1 MDDQPSPKILE
12 ALWRY
17 RWSSLAIVV
26 GVVVLGVLAAFVVS
40 GNSTALARIV
50 LKAPDKAGVVG
61 VDASSESAFVRYVNQ
76 RALFVV
82 SDRVLSV
89 ASANLANSVSVDTLR
104 KEVTAKASSNG
115 EAIELTVSGGGQ
127 PSSITIADAVSR
139 AYQSESRADVQASG
153 QKILDALAARRRD
166 VVASIPPEAVNR
178 PSDPNNLAAGQTLS
192 DLDRQATSVRVAADQ
207 FGDGVSFVDKA
218 VEDTSAGFGS
228 LLRDSAIGLVLGAL
242 IAAVVAWARADRDR
256 RVGDPDDLAAATG
269 EPVLAEIET
278 LEESEVAALK
288 EVGSPPL
295 WSYQFAASG
304 LRTAV
309 DRGVVVVTSS
319 APGDGGTTSTLQ
331 MATAAA
337 LSGARVLVVDAA
349 VRSHGLSD
357 VLGLRYDPH
366 GLTSI
371 AVGAMR
377 ADDCTR
383 VVDLGDRVYLWA
395 IPAGQY
401 QEATL
406 DHFRS
411 SLLQKAVASMR
422 SAYDLVLVDC
432 ASPSIAPEVTPII
445 RESDGVVVVVRRDR
459 ETRAVHKLRQQIGL
473 LGGVITG
480 YLFTFARARRDAP
493 KRAVHPVRPAPA
505 PAPAPVSTPTPLP

>member
-1 MDDQPSPKILE
+1 MDDQPSPKILDS
-12 ALWRY
+12 LHRY
-17 RWSSLAIVV
+17 RWSSLGIV
-26 GVVVLGVLAAFVVS
+26 GVVALLSVLVALFLRDS
-40 GNSTALARIV
+40 GSAQTRIV

-82 SDRVLSV
+82 SDRVLTVTSSNV
-89 ASANLANSVSVDTLR
+89 ANSVSVDTLR
-104 KEVTAKASSNG
+104 KQVTAKASSNG
-115 EAIELTVSGGGQ
+115 DSIDVTVAAGDSGT
-127 PSSITIADAVSR
+127 SVRIADALTK
-139 AYQSESRADVQASG
+139 AYQSESKADVQASA
-153 QKILDALAARRRD
+153 QKILDTLAARRKD
-166 VVASIPPEAVNR
+166 VVEASTPDAGG
-178 PSDPNNLAAGQTLS
+178 PNNAAAGQTIS
-192 DLDRQATSVRVAADQ
+192 DLDKQATAVRVAADQ

-218 VEDTSAGFGS
+218 AADSSGLLGS
-228 LLRDSAIGLVLGAL
+228 LVRDLGIGVALGVLL
-242 IAAVVAWARADRDR
+242 AAAVAWARADRDR
-256 RVGDPDDLAAATG
+256 RVSAADELAAATG

-278 LEESEVAALK
+278 LSEAEVAALK

-295 WSYQFAASG
+295 WPYQFAASG

-337 LSGARVLVVDAA
+337 LSGARVLVVDAS
-349 VRSHGLSD
+349 VRTHGLSD
-357 VLGLRYDPH
+357 ALALRYDPH

-377 ADDCTR
+377 TDDCTR
-383 VVDLGDRVYLWA
+383 VVDLGDRVFLWA

-401 QEATL
+401 QESTL

-411 SLLQKAVASMR
+411 SLLQKAVAAMR
-422 SAYDLVLVDC
+422 SAYDLVLIDC
-432 ASPSIAPEVTPII
+432 ASPAIAPEVTPLI

-459 ETRAVHKLRQQIGL
+459 ETRAVHRLREQIGL
-473 LGGVITG
+473 LGGTITG
-480 YLFTFARARRDAP
+480 YLFTFAKPRRDAP
-493 KRAVHPVRPAPA
+493 KRIVRH
-505 PAPAPVSTPTPLP
+505 

>member
-1 MDDQPSPKILE
+1 MDDQPSPKILDS
-12 ALWRY
+12 LHRY
-17 RWSSLAIVV
+17 RWSSLGII
-26 GVVVLGVLAAFVVS
+26 GVVALLSVLVALFVRES
-40 GNSTALARIV
+40 GSAQTRIV

-82 SDRVLSV
+82 SDRVLMVTSSNV
-89 ASANLANSVSVDTLR
+89 ANSVSVETLR
-104 KEVTAKASSNG
+104 RQITAKASSNG
-115 EAIELTVSGGGQ
+115 DSIDITVAAGDSGN
-127 PSSITIADAVSR
+127 SVRIADALTK
-139 AYQSESRADVQASG
+139 AYQSESKADVQASA
-153 QKILDALAARRRD
+153 QKILDTLAARRKD
-166 VVASIPPEAVNR
+166 VVEASTPDAGG
-178 PSDPNNLAAGQTLS
+178 PNNSAAGQTIS
-192 DLDRQATSVRVAADQ
+192 DLDKQATAVRVAAEQ

-218 VEDTSAGFGS
+218 VADGS
-228 LLRDSAIGLVLGAL
+228 GLLGAVVRDL
-242 IAAVVAWARADRDR
+242 GIGVALGVLLAAVVAWARADRDR
-256 RVGDPDDLAAATG
+256 RVSAADELAAATG

-278 LEESEVAALK
+278 LSEAEVAALK

-295 WSYQFAASG
+295 WPYQFAASG

-349 VRSHGLSD
+349 VRTHGLSD
-357 VLGLRYDPH
+357 ALALRYDPH

-377 ADDCTR
+377 TDDCTR
-383 VVDLGDRVYLWA
+383 VVDLGDRVFLWA

-401 QEATL
+401 QESTL

-411 SLLQKAVASMR
+411 SLLQKAVAAMR
-422 SAYDLVLVDC
+422 SAYDLVLIDC
-432 ASPSIAPEVTPII
+432 ASPAIAPEVTPLI

-459 ETRAVHKLRQQIGL
+459 ETRAVHRLREQIGL
-473 LGGVITG
+473 LGGAITG
-480 YLFTFARARRDAP
+480 YLFTFAKARRDAP
-493 KRAVHPVRPAPA
+493 KRIVRH
-505 PAPAPVSTPTPLP
+505 

>member
-17 RWSSLAIVV
+17 RWTSLVIVVAVAILGSLAAL
-26 GVVVLGVLAAFVVS
+26 VLTD
-40 GNSTALARIV
+40 NSTAEARIV
-50 LKAPDKAGVVG
+50 LKAPDKAGIVG
-61 VDASSESAFVRYVNQ
+61 VDASSETAFVRYVNQ

-82 SDRVLSV
+82 SDRVLNS
-89 ASANLANSVSVDTLR
+89 AMANLGNAVSLDTLR
-104 KEVTAKASSNG
+104 KDVTAKASSNG
-115 EAIELTVSGGGQ
+115 EAIELTVTGGTS
-127 PSSITIADAVSR
+127 PSSAEIADSVTK
-139 AYQSESRADVQASG
+139 AYQAESLADVQASG

-166 VVASIPPEAVNR
+166 VVASLPADSVNR

-192 DLDRQATSVRVAADQ
+192 DLDKQATSVRVAADQ
-207 FGDGVSFVDKA
+207 FGNGVSFVDKA
-218 VEDTSAGFGS
+218 VTSGTGGFGS
-228 LLRDSAIGLVLGAL
+228 FLRDFAIGLVLGAL

-256 RVGDPDDLAAATG
+256 RVAEPDDLAAATG
-269 EPVLAEIET
+269 EPVLAEIEA
-278 LEESEVAALK
+278 LGESEVAALK

-295 WSYQFAASG
+295 WPYQFAASG

-337 LSGARVLVVDAA
+337 LSGARVLLVDAA

-377 ADDCTR
+377 SDDCTR

-432 ASPSIAPEVTPII
+432 ASPAIAPEVTPII
-445 RESDGVVVVVRRDR
+445 RESDGVVVVVRRNR
-459 ETRAVHKLRQQIGL
+459 ETRAVHKLREQIGL
-473 LGGVITG
+473 LGGTITG
-480 YLFTFARARRDAP
+480 YLFTFARPRRDAP
-493 KRAVHPVRPAPA
+493 KRAVLPGAPK
-505 PAPAPVSTPTPLP
+505 PLS

>member
-1 MDDQPSPKILE
+1 MDDQPSPKIIE

-17 RWSSLAIVV
+17 RRSSLVTVLA
-26 GVVVLGVLAAFVVS
+26 VVVLGSLAGLVLADHSSAQ
-40 GNSTALARIV
+40 ARIV

-82 SDRVLSV
+82 SDRVLTTASV
-89 ASANLANSVSVDTLR
+89 NIADSVSVEMLR

-115 EAIELTVSGGGQ
+115 ESIELTVAGSSH
-127 PSSITIADAVSR
+127 PSSTTIADAVTK
-139 AYQSESRADVQASG
+139 AYQAESLADVQAAG
-153 QKILDALAARRRD
+153 QKILEALASRRRD
-166 VVASIPPEAVNR
+166 VVASIPAESANR
-178 PSDPNNLAAGQTLS
+178 PADPNNLAAGQTLS
-192 DLDRQATSVRVAADQ
+192 DLDKQATQVRVATDQ

-218 VEDTSAGFGS
+218 VADDSGAFGS
-228 LLRDSAIGLVLGAL
+228 LLRDGAIGLALGAL

-269 EPVLAEIET
+269 EPVLAEIEA
-278 LEESEVAALK
+278 LGELEVAALK
-288 EVGSPPL
+288 VIGSPPL
-295 WSYQFAASG
+295 WPYQFAASG

-377 ADDCTR
+377 PDDCTR

-395 IPAGQY
+395 VPAGQY

-432 ASPSIAPEVTPII
+432 ASPAIAPEVTPII

-459 ETRAVHKLRQQIGL
+459 EIRAVHKLREQIGL
-473 LGGVITG
+473 LGGTITG
-480 YLFTFARARRDAP
+480 YLFTFAQPRRDAP
-493 KRAVHPVRPAPA
+493 KRAVIPG
-505 PAPAPVSTPTPLP
+505 VSKPTS

>member
-1 MDDQPSPKILE
+1 MDDQPSPKILDS
-12 ALWRY
+12 LHRY
-17 RWSSLAIVV
+17 RWSSLGIV
-26 GVVVLGVLAAFVVS
+26 GVVALLSVLVALFVRES
-40 GNSTALARIV
+40 GSAQTRIV

-82 SDRVLSV
+82 SDRVLTVTSSNV
-89 ASANLANSVSVDTLR
+89 ANSVPVESLR
-104 KEVTAKASSNG
+104 KQITAKASSNG
-115 EAIELTVSGGGQ
+115 DSIDITVAAGDSGN
-127 PSSITIADAVSR
+127 SVRIADALTK
-139 AYQSESRADVQASG
+139 AYQSESKADVQASA
-153 QKILDALAARRRD
+153 QKILDTLAARRKD
-166 VVASIPPEAVNR
+166 VVEAVG
-178 PSDPNNLAAGQTLS
+178 PDAGAKPGDPANAAAGQTIS
-192 DLDRQATSVRVAADQ
+192 DLDKQATQVRVAAEQ

-218 VEDTSAGFGS
+218 SAGASGLLGS
-228 LLRDSAIGLVLGAL
+228 LVRDLGIGVALGVL
-242 IAAVVAWARADRDR
+242 IAAAVAWARADRDR
-256 RVGDPDDLAAATG
+256 RVSAADELAAATG

-278 LEESEVAALK
+278 LSDAEVAALK

-295 WSYQFAASG
+295 WPYQFAASG

-349 VRSHGLSD
+349 VRTHGLSD
-357 VLGLRYDPH
+357 ALALRYDPH

-377 ADDCTR
+377 TDDCTR
-383 VVDLGDRVYLWA
+383 VVDLGDRVFLWA

-401 QEATL
+401 QESTL

-411 SLLQKAVASMR
+411 SLLQKAVAAMR
-422 SAYDLVLVDC
+422 SAYDLVLIDC
-432 ASPSIAPEVTPII
+432 ASPAIAPEVTPLI

-459 ETRAVHKLRQQIGL
+459 ETRAVHRLREQIGL
-473 LGGVITG
+473 LGGTITG
-480 YLFTFARARRDAP
+480 YLFTFAKPRRDAP
-493 KRAVHPVRPAPA
+493 KRIVRH
-505 PAPAPVSTPTPLP
+505 

>member
-1 MDDQPSPKILE
+1 MDDQPSPKIIE

-17 RWSSLAIVV
+17 RWSSVAVV
-26 GVVVLGVLAAFVVS
+26 LVVVALSALAAVVLADHSSA
-40 GNSTALARIV
+40 AARIV
-50 LKAPDKAGVVG
+50 LKAPDRAGVVG

-76 RALFVV
+76 RALFVI
-82 SDRVLSV
+82 SDRVLTT
-89 ASANLANSVSVDTLR
+89 ASANVANSVSPDILR
-104 KEVTAKASSNG
+104 KRVTAKASSNG
-115 EAIELTVSGGGQ
+115 ESIDVTVAGGSGG
-127 PSSITIADAVSR
+127 SSTSIADAVTK
-139 AYQSESRADVQASG
+139 AYQTESRADVQAAG
-153 QKILDALAARRRD
+153 QKILDTLAARRRD
-166 VVASIPPEAVNR
+166 IVASVSSESPGRVA
-178 PSDPNNLAAGQTLS
+178 DPNSSAAGQTLS
-192 DLDRQATSVRVAADQ
+192 DLDKQATQVRVATDQ
-207 FGDGVSFVDKA
+207 FGDGVSFVDMA
-218 VEDTSAGFGS
+218 VPDGSSVAGS
-228 LLRDSAIGLVLGAL
+228 LLRDGAIGLAVGVL
-242 IAAVVAWARADRDR
+242 IAAAVAWARADRDR
-256 RVGDPDDLAAATG
+256 RVSSPDDLAAATG
-269 EPVLAEIET
+269 EPVLAEIES
-278 LEESEVAALK
+278 LGESEVSALR

-295 WSYQFAASG
+295 WPYQFAASG

-371 AVGAMR
+371 AVGAIR
-377 ADDCTR
+377 SDDCTR

-422 SAYDLVLVDC
+422 TAYDLVLVDC
-432 ASPSIAPEVTPII
+432 ASPAIAPEVTPII
-445 RESDGVVVVVRRDR
+445 RESDGVVVVVRRNR
-459 ETRAVHKLRQQIGL
+459 ETRAVHKLREQIGL
-473 LGGVITG
+473 LGGTITG
-480 YLFTFARARRDAP
+480 YLFTFARPQRDSP
-493 KRAVHPVRPAPA
+493 KRAVAQGKPKLG
-505 PAPAPVSTPTPLP
+505 SS